1 MLYCLLIVYCC
12 VWVPLRVFEVVNPD
26 GTVASTSVG
35 YGWLWSADT
44 SGLPAFRLVAL
55 RLLAAT
61 ALGAGAF
68 LLAGRWKSK

>member
-1 MLYCLLIVYCC
+1 VLYCLLIVYCC
-12 VWVPLRVFEVVNPD
+12 VWVPLHVFEVVNPD

-44 SGLPAFRLVAL
+44 PELPAFRLVAL

-68 LLAGRWKSK
+68 LLAGRWKPK